1 MLITGDHWNSQTMRI
16 VLVIIGTISVA
27 LGVLGI
33 FLPLLPTT
41 PFLLLATA
49 CYARSSTRFHS
60 WILNNPILGEYIRN
74 YTEKRALTRRT
85 KITGITVLWLAMLAT
100 IAFVVSNWILR
111 LVLLGIAVAV
121 TVHLLRL
128 GTLGD
133 QPDRGG

>member
-1 MLITGDHWNSQTMRI
+1 MKIALI
-16 VLVIIGTISVA
+16 IIGTISTA

-60 WILNNPILGEYIRN
+60 WLLNNPVLGEYIRN

-85 KITGITVLWLAMLAT
+85 KITGITVLWVAMIPT
-100 IAFVVSNWILR
+100 VVFIVSNWILR
-111 LVLLGIAVAV
+111 LVFLGIAVAV
-121 TVHLLRL
+121 TVHLVRL
-128 GTLGD
+128 GTLSE
-133 QPDRGG
+133 